1 MNKIKQILFY
11 TQTTP
16 KNNAAKQRRR
26 KTTPQN
32 NAAKQR
38 RHAIIMEQI
47 LIFIIVVFSL
57 FSAAFCMINPI
68 CFCCCCVACCNCFEG
83 CCLIIQDNI
92 QVFIEKMAY
101 STKDNTQDLPQG
113 VEQPPANIRTVEI
126 KPEQIEEGFELVD
139 QV

>member
-1 MNKIKQILFY
+1 
-11 TQTTP
+11 
-16 KNNAAKQRRR
+16 
-26 KTTPQN
+26 
-32 NAAKQR
+32 
-38 RHAIIMEQI
+38 MEQI

-113 VEQPPANIRTVEI
+113 VEEQNPDTSVEQTPANIRTVEI